1 MPQLFAAIFTFH
13 PSKETP
19 MLCILNKGLDPY
31 FNQATEEYLLKNFKE
46 NIFMLWQNDYTIVVG
61 KHQNTLAEIN
71 VEHVKEKGIRV
82 VRRLTGGGAVYH
94 DLGNLNYTFIMGFG
108 EEGATVDFKKYNQPI
123 IDVLAQLGVAA
134 TFSGRNDILIDDQK
148 FSGNAEHIYHQKQR
162 VLHHGTLLY
171 ASEIQDISDALNVN
185 PLKFEG
191 KARKSVQSRVTN
203 ISTHLKEDMGVAKF
217 GERVMQHITH
227 LYPDAVPYELT
238 DADKKAIQKLADEK
252 YSQWEWNYGYSPK
265 YGLKK
270 GVKTPGGFIE
280 AHLNVEK
287 GRITE
292 LEIFGDFFVN
302 KDLEPLVQALI
313 GREHEEGKL
322 LEALKEL
329 KSAEYFNTISEED
342 LVQVFF

>member
-1 MPQLFAAIFTFH
+1 MF
-13 PSKETP
+13 
-19 MLCILNKGLDPY
+19 CILNKSLDPY
-31 FNQATEEYLLKNFKE
+31 FNQATEEYFLKNYDE
-46 NIFMLWQNDYTIVVG
+46 NVFMLWQNEFTIVVG

-71 VEHVKEKGIRV
+71 VENVKEKGIRV

-94 DLGNLNYTFIMGFG
+94 DLGNLNYTFIMGYG
-108 EEGATVDFKKYNQPI
+108 DKGVQVDFKKYNQPI
-123 IDVLAQLGVAA
+123 IDVLSQLGVEA
-134 TFSGRNDILIDDQK
+134 TFSGRNDILINDQK

-203 ISTHLKEDMGVAKF
+203 ISSHLKEDMGVAKF
-217 GERVMQHITH
+217 GERVMQHITI
-227 LYPDAVPYELT
+227 LYPDAVPYEMT
-238 DADKKAIQKLADEK
+238 EADKTAIQKLADEK
-252 YSQWEWNYGYSPK
+252 YSQWHWTYGYSPK

-270 GVKTPGGFIE
+270 GIKTQGGYVE

-287 GRITE
+287 GLIKD

-302 KDLEPLVQALI
+302 KDLEPLVKGLI
-313 GREHEEGKL
+313 GKEHQEEKL
-322 LEALKEL
+322 LAHLKTL
-329 KSAEYFNTISEED
+329 KSSTYLNNISEEE
-342 LVQVFF
+342 LLEVFF